1 MISTALLT
9 RIARAA
15 AGLTVVLALVAA
27 RAQAQTGADST
38 RASSAPTESFG
49 IYRPSTTRTDSVAAE
64 SVATDSVAADSAGAA
79 SAIGD
84 RAADD
89 SAADSSTTAE
99 PAPNGSTAASSD
111 PATTDTTLTRACAGA
126 EPGSEAPGL
135 LAVNF
140 RPGTP
145 DKARADAARAV
156 GGTLAGPNEYG
167 EEYVILSPDAGPLP
181 AVADRLIRQDPVTRV
196 SPLPCPGPIA
206 TETPDSASA
215 SSRPGAGAAGDSTP
229 LAPAVVR

>member
-15 AGLTVVLALVAA
+15 AGLTAVLALSAA
-27 RAQAQTGADST
+27 PAQAQTGADST

-49 IYRPSTTRTDSVAAE
+49 IYRPSTTRTDSVAAD
-64 SVATDSVAADSAGAA
+64 SVVTDSVAADSAGAA

-89 SAADSSTTAE
+89 SAADSST
-99 PAPNGSTAASSD
+99 AASSD
-111 PATTDTTLTRACAGA
+111 PAATDTTLTRACAGA

-145 DKARADAARAV
+145 DKARADAARSV

-196 SPLPCPGPIA
+196 SPAPCPGPIA
-206 TETPDSASA
+206 TEAPDSASA

-229 LAPAVVR
+229 PTPSVVQ

>member
-1 MISTALLT
+1 MILTALLT

-38 RASSAPTESFG
+38 RASSAPIESFG
-49 IYRPSTTRTDSVAAE
+49 IYPPSTTRTDSVA
-64 SVATDSVAADSAGAA
+64 TDSVAADAAGAA

-89 SAADSSTTAE
+89 SAADSSTAAN
-99 PAPNGSTAASSD
+99 PAPHSSTAASSD
-111 PATTDTTLTRACAGA
+111 PAATDTTLTRACAGA

-145 DKARADAARAV
+145 
-156 GGTLAGPNEYG
+156 
-167 EEYVILSPDAGPLP
+167 
-181 AVADRLIRQDPVTRV
+181 
-196 SPLPCPGPIA
+196 
-206 TETPDSASA
+206 
-215 SSRPGAGAAGDSTP
+215 
-229 LAPAVVR
+229 